1 MYLDVKTAKGL
12 AMSPHTLTLVAGK
25 LDPGILLLVELEGEG
40 REGLDK
46 LSHLLPRLN
55 GGEQNE

>member
-1 MYLDVKTAKGL
+1 
-12 AMSPHTLTLVAGK
+12 MSPHTLTLVAGK